1 MKREDYEKLGTLE
14 KMIYDYLK
22 KALYEN
28 DYTLTLDEYRYKA
41 DGYVSATLNF
51 GGYVVRCSI
60 NHDARG
66 FICWHCSQ
74 TMEKLMR
81 ELPHIESKLVAQ
93 ANRMVRE
100 NEVAYKKQRIIEL
113 EQELKQLKSA

>member
-14 KMIYDYLK
+14 KIIYDYLL

-28 DYTLTLDEYRYKA
+28 DYTITLDEYRYKA
-41 DGYVSATLNF
+41 DGYIGATLTF

-60 NHDARG
+60 NHDRLG

-81 ELPHIESKLVAQ
+81 ELPHIERKLVAQ

-100 NEVAYKKQRIIEL
+100 NEAAYKKQRIIEL
-113 EQELKQLKSA
+113 EQELEQLKSA